1 MRKRTQTIEFDDLV
15 DDIMRQWPETIRV
28 FLDFRMS
35 CVGCPIATF
44 HTVED
49 SCREHGV
56 DLATFLAALQE
67 STRQSYGPRNV
78 TEAGA
83 VSLR

>member
-1 MRKRTQTIEFDDLV
+1 MRKRLQTIEFDDVV
-15 DDIMRQWPETIRV
+15 DDIMRQWPQTIRV

-49 SCREHGV
+49 SCREHGIE
-56 DLATFLAALQE
+56 LATFLAALH
-67 STRQSYGPRNV
+67 RVAP
-78 TEAGA
+78 
-83 VSLR
+83 

>member
-1 MRKRTQTIEFDDLV
+1 MRTRTQTIEFDDLV

-56 DLATFLAALQE
+56 DLTTFLAALQE
-67 STRQSYGPRNV
+67 APQ
-78 TEAGA
+78 
-83 VSLR
+83 

>member
-56 DLATFLAALQE
+56 DLASFLAALQE
-67 STRQSYGPRNV
+67 SPT
-78 TEAGA
+78 
-83 VSLR
+83 

>member
-1 MRKRTQTIEFDDLV
+1 MRKRIQTIEFDHLV
-15 DDIMRQWPETIRV
+15 DDIMRRWPETIRV

-56 DLATFLAALQE
+56 ELAAFLAALQE
-67 STRQSYGPRNV
+67 TP
-78 TEAGA
+78 T
-83 VSLR
+83 

>member
-1 MRKRTQTIEFDDLV
+1 MRKRIQTIEFDDLV
-15 DDIMRQWPETIRV
+15 DDIMRQSPQTIRV

-44 HTVED
+44 HTIED

-56 DLATFLAALQE
+56 DVETFLAALQR
-67 STRQSYGPRNV
+67 TA
-78 TEAGA
+78 T
-83 VSLR
+83 

>member
-1 MRKRTQTIEFDDLV
+1 MRKRIQTIEVDDLV
-15 DDIMRQWPETIRV
+15 DDIMRRWPETIRV

-56 DLATFLAALQE
+56 DVQTFLAALHDA
-67 STRQSYGPRNV
+67 P
-78 TEAGA
+78 A
-83 VSLR
+83 

>member
-1 MRKRTQTIEFDDLV
+1 MKTRVQTIEFDDLV
-15 DDIMRQWPETIRV
+15 DDIMRQSPQTIRV
-28 FLDFRMS
+28 FLDFGMR

-56 DLATFLAALQE
+56 DLATFLTALQE
-67 STRQSYGPRNV
+67 ART
-78 TEAGA
+78 
-83 VSLR
+83 